1 MEITHIPV
9 LLNETLDHLNCKKD
23 GIYVD
28 ATVGHGNHSLHLLEK
43 YPEIKMLVG
52 IDQDMEAIE
61 RSKKKLGPYSSKV
74 TLLHGNF
81 NTLNTILG
89 ETGINNI
96 DGILFDLGVSTAQLI
111 DPSRGFSFNSEG
123 PLDMRMNRNTSI
135 RAKDLLTK
143 LSAGELED
151 ILFKYG
157 EERWAKKIVRR
168 IKEHLAEKP
177 IETTRELSDLVSA
190 SIPKKFH
197 PKNRHPATKTF
208 QALRIALNDEL
219 SSIEKGLD
227 NALSLLNKG
236 GRICVISFHSLEDR
250 IVKNRFKDWATA
262 CTCPKDIP
270 ICACNG
276 KSKVKI
282 ITKKPVCPS
291 ENEIMANPRARSAKL
306 RVAERIY
313 N

>member
-1 MEITHIPV
+1 MT
-9 LLNETLDHLNCKKD
+9 
-23 GIYVD
+23 
-28 ATVGHGNHSLHLLEK
+28 SLIIFVVEQILEK
-43 YPEIKMLVG
+43 YSEIKMLVG

-61 RSKKKLGPYSSKV
+61 RTKNKLKPYLSKTKI
-74 TLLHGNF
+74 LHGNF
-81 NTLNTILG
+81 SKLNTIL
-89 ETGINNI
+89 EESGINNI

-111 DPSRGFSFNSEG
+111 DPLRGFSFKSEG
-123 PLDMRMNRNTSI
+123 PLDMRMNRDTPI
-135 RAKDLLTK
+135 RAKDLLIK

-151 ILFKYG
+151 ILRKYG
-157 EERWAKKIVRR
+157 EERWAKKIARR
-168 IKEHLAEKP
+168 IKEHLSEKP
-177 IETTRELSDLVSA
+177 INTTRELANLVSA

-250 IVKNRFKDWATA
+250 IVKNRFKDWSTA
-262 CTCPKDIP
+262 CTCPKEIP
-270 ICACNG
+270 ICVCNG

-291 ENEIMANPRARSAKL
+291 ENELMVNQRARSAKL
-306 RVAERIY
+306 RVAERI
-313 N
+313 

>member
-1 MEITHIPV
+1 MEIKHIPV

-28 ATVGHGNHSLHLLEK
+28 ATLGHGNHSLNILEK

-52 IDQDMEAIE
+52 IDQDIEAIE
-61 RSKKKLGPYSSKV
+61 RSKKKLGGYSSKV

-81 NTLNTILG
+81 NQLNTILG
-89 ETGINNI
+89 ESGIQNI

-123 PLDMRMNRNTSI
+123 PLDMRMNRDTSI
-135 RAKDLLTK
+135 RAKDLLIK
-143 LSAGELED
+143 LSTGELED

-157 EERWAKKIVRR
+157 EERWAKRIVRR
-168 IKEHLAEKP
+168 IKEHLSEKP
-177 IETTRELSDLVSA
+177 LDTTKELSGLISA
-190 SIPKKFH
+190 AIPKKFH

-219 SSIEKGLD
+219 GSIEKGLD
-227 NALSLLNKG
+227 NALGLLNSG
-236 GRICVISFHSLEDR
+236 GRICAISFHSLEDR
-250 IVKNRFKDWATA
+250 IVKNRFRDWATA
-262 CTCPKDIP
+262 CVCPKNIP
-270 ICACNG
+270 VCVCNG

-291 ENEIMANPRARSAKL
+291 DKEIMANPRARSAKM
-306 RVAERIY
+306 RVAERI
-313 N
+313 